1 VNLPARPT
9 ADGPPRIRSSA
20 APPAPESAVARS
32 PASGVV
38 AARVVTG
45 SGVRAG
51 PSEVGGFETNQASG
65 ARPCQRV
72 PPAGL
77 PGAHRL
83 RQASLR
89 RRNHP
94 GRLRVGRR
102 HDLEHRQEQDHRS
115 VWEAIAEAHDLVLGA
130 LRGGNPG
137 RFALQ
142 AAIATLHASDR
153 TCPAAPAGRTVVPH
167 DARIAPAVTWGC
179 VARARHLKVGRRA
192 FVVHCPDAS
201 DGASPRR
208 TSGQDDPA

>member
-9 ADGPPRIRSSA
+9 ADGPPSIRPSA

-45 SGVRAG
+45 SGVRAD

-89 RRNHP
+89 RREPSRPASSWSTPRPRAPAGTRPPFGLGGDRRGARP
-94 GRLRVGRR
+94 GPGSAPRC
-102 HDLEHRQEQDHRS
+102 
-115 VWEAIAEAHDLVLGA
+115 
-130 LRGGNPG
+130 NPG